1 MRAEAGK
8 KCFLHRAI
16 TYERNPTH
24 PYPETDIPYSATSF
38 VPTLIMCESK
48 KGPQCGT
55 NLLPPPRPFQPEYQ
69 ILAGLQ
75 CLSSPRVKEARKD
88 PRNPSGCWLGSASS
102 LLGCM
107 HECRASSL
115 SLSLALSLLLL
126 CSHYCCD
133 DPERRTEEKPSQPR
147 KERKRLTQN
156 SLFFFS
162 SYPLSIK
169 TGGRSVNTNYRP
181 SLEAI
186 ADLHGLNPV
195 NSVII
200 ISVTDRRASENMYWK
215 DKDG

>member
-88 PRNPSGCWLGSASS
+88 PRNPSGCLLGSASS

-115 SLSLALSLLLL
+115 SLALSPS
-126 CSHYCCD
+126 CSSAVTATAMI
-133 DPERRTEEKPSQPR
+133 RRKTKPTKKGEEKSNS
-147 KERKRLTQN
+147 KL
-156 SLFFFS
+156 SLFLFFLP
-162 SYPLSIK
+162 PLDKDWGQICQHK
-169 TGGRSVNTNYRP
+169 LP
-181 SLEAI
+181 
-186 ADLHGLNPV
+186 
-195 NSVII
+195 
-200 ISVTDRRASENMYWK
+200 SVT
-215 DKDG
+215 